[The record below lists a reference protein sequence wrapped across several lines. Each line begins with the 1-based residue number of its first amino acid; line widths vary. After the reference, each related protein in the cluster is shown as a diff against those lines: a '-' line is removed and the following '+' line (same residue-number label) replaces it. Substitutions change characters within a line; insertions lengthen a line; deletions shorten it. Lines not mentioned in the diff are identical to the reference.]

1 MSAECMFKWVL
12 IILCVPVFGFGQTK
26 EAPILFNNPSF
37 EGFPKAGQTP
47 AGWYDCGPPG
57 ESAPDIQPGS
67 FDVTRPASNGNS
79 YLGLVVRETDTWES
93 VAQRISRPL
102 EINQCY
108 EFSMDLCRS
117 EIYVSP
123 LAKSATPGPRNFVAP
138 CKIRIWGGMG
148 YCDKAELLYESS
160 LITHTRWISY
170 NARVSPKKGSYTFI
184 LIEAYYKTPI
194 LFPENG
200 NILLDNL
207 SPIKKVVCG
216 PDKMPD
222 PKPKLAVKGP
232 ATAKPATAKPTT
244 TTPKPETG
252 VKKPVAQS
260 TTNEKIE
267 RSNMKK
273 GKVFRLEKV
282 YFDANKYEV
291 KPESETEL
299 TALFKFLNDNP
310 DVMVEVGGHTNNKMW
325 PNEEFANELSTNRA
339 KAVADWLIEK
349 GIATERVQYK
359 GYGWKYPIE
368 PNSTEAGKKKNQR
381 VEVKILTING

>member
-1 MSAECMFKWVL
+1 MSADHKFKWVL
-12 IILCVPVFGFGQTK
+12 LLLSLPVFAFAQVK
-26 EAPILFNNPSF
+26 EAPIVFNNPSF
-37 EGFPKAGQTP
+37 EDFPKASQTP
-47 AGWYDCGPPG
+47 TGWYDCGQPG
-57 ESAPDIQPGS
+57 QSAPDIQPGS
-67 FDVTRPASNGNS
+67 FDVTRMPSNGNS
-79 YLGLVVRETDTWES
+79 YLGLVVRQTDTWES

-102 EINQCY
+102 EINTCY
-108 EFSMDLCRS
+108 EMSMDLCRS
-117 EIYVSP
+117 DIYISP
-123 LAKSATPGPRNFVAP
+123 LATGSSSEKVNFVSP
-138 CKIRIWGGMG
+138 CKIRVWGGMG
-148 YCDKAELLYESS
+148 YCDKAEMLYESP
-160 LITHTRWISY
+160 LITHTRWLSY
-170 NARVSPKKGSYTFI
+170 NLRISPKKGSYSFI
-184 LIEAYYKTPI
+184 IIEAYYKTPI

-200 NILLDNL
+200 NVLIDNL

-222 PKPKLAVKGP
+222 AKPKIATKGP
-232 ATAKPATAKPTT
+232 VATTKPATPVKSTT
-244 TTPKPETG
+244 VQRPETPS
-252 VKKPVAQS
+252 KPVSQGPGD
-260 TTNEKIE
+260 EKIE

-291 KPESETEL
+291 KPESEPVL

-339 KAVADWLIEK
+339 KSVADWLIAK
-349 GIATERVQYK
+349 GIAAERVQYK